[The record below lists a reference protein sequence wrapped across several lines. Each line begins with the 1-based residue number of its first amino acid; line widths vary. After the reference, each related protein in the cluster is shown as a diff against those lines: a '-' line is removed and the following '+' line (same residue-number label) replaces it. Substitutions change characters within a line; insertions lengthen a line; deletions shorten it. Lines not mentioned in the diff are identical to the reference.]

1 MISLDKLAYTSTI
14 RMKNPNEKLC
24 FSILFLFL
32 CIFSNDIVMS
42 SLVFL
47 TMGIMTVFV
56 AKISLRV
63 YLKLLLLPLFFTL
76 FGVLG
81 VVFAQ
86 WSSSLSFQENNML
99 IYLSL
104 LLKALASTSCLYF
117 LILTTPMVDII
128 YSLQCIR
135 LPKLFLEIMI
145 LMYRYIFVLLEF
157 MTIIYIS
164 QDSRL
169 GYSSYKKSFYSMGK
183 LVSALFLSSYQKSM
197 ECYSSMESRAY
208 QGEIKV
214 LDLHYRKNSKNY
226 VYMILMAILYFAI
239 VCLVKE

>member
-1 MISLDKLAYTSTI
+1 MSSLDKLAYTSTI

-117 LILTTPMVDII
+117 LILTT
-128 YSLQCIR
+128 
-135 LPKLFLEIMI
+135 I
-145 LMYRYIFVLLEF
+145 LMSFGLHFLCPSKIRYSIRRIAVPANRLCQNNRICPLATFHRLHQPASLYYPLSCKTGSNNVLL
-157 MTIIYIS
+157 S
-164 QDSRL
+164 
-169 GYSSYKKSFYSMGK
+169 
-183 LVSALFLSSYQKSM
+183 
-197 ECYSSMESRAY
+197 
-208 QGEIKV
+208 
-214 LDLHYRKNSKNY
+214 
-226 VYMILMAILYFAI
+226 
-239 VCLVKE
+239 